1 VTIITPNNL
10 MILQMSWVV
19 AMAVIAGV
27 ENFIAAAIG
36 AILIE
41 FMLEMLRTSFS
52 IGGITVDMTLWR
64 LVFFGVLLMLT
75 LRFARNGL
83 LVPVID
89 FFTRGHVAAETVA
102 RRTDDSGSGS
112 DDPADAA
119 SREPRT

>member
-1 VTIITPNNL
+1 
-10 MILQMSWVV
+10 
-19 AMAVIAGV
+19 V

-52 IGGITVDMTLWR
+52 IGGVTVDMTLWR

-102 RRTDDSGSGS
+102 LRAAQSGRGS
-112 DDPADAA
+112 DDPADAD
-119 SREPRT
+119 SRETRT